1 MDVSNLAGL
10 GDDQLRAIE
19 EAVAQHQI
27 LDDVLRWGRRQMP
40 PREIVDVVVQD
51 EFSHDVIFPYEDGLY
66 LVYGTT

>member
-19 EAVAQHQI
+19 EAVARHQI